1 MFQAGRTPEQL
12 FTYLKYRILQTDRT
26 TYFELEGISPAT
38 GQLVARS
45 LAEDGEVERRSPT
58 LGYDSATE
66 IFSVNMATFLH
77 NCCLSWT
84 SDQILEAHLQGIF
97 TSNES
102 RHVNLGGNSGF
113 YGNFVSPWADSYKEP
128 DTYIINYESPSPLPT
143 VVIESGYTEST
154 ARLYADR
161 DLWLQG
167 GAPHVNVVILIKW
180 NKRVDNHIGGW
191 IKLHRRGGSDVPER
205 FGRLYSLHPLQ
216 EHPSN
221 IISSYSGATYTP
233 EVLCQLVETLTTPGC
248 GA

>member
-1 MFQAGRTPEQL
+1 MFQAGRTPQQL
-12 FTYLKYRILQTDRT
+12 FTYLKYRILQTGRT
-26 TYFELEGISPAT
+26 TYFELEGIPPDT

-58 LGYDSATE
+58 LRYY
-66 IFSVNMATFLH
+66 
-77 NCCLSWT
+77 
-84 SDQILEAHLQGIF
+84 LEAHLQGIF

-113 YGNFVSPWADSYKEP
+113 YGSFVSPWADSYKEP
-128 DTYIINYESPSPLPT
+128 DTYIMNYESLSPLPT
-143 VVIESGYTEST
+143 VVIESGYAEST

-167 GAPHVNVVILIKW
+167 GALHVNVVILIKW
-180 NKRVDNHIGGW
+180 NKRVDNHIDGW
-191 IKLHRRGGSDVPER
+191 IELHRRGGSDVPER
-205 FGRLYSLHPLQ
+205 F